1 MQKTKIGLIAAV
13 IALGGG
19 AAWYYTQGSAQTNA
33 PAKGPGGGQPP
44 TVVSVVMPQRQNV
57 PVVLSANG
65 SVSALSLVDLHPQT
79 TSTISKVHIKEGQFV
94 KQGDLMFS
102 LDDRT
107 ERANVDKAQ
116 AQVARDQASLADVE
130 RQYKRSADLFA
141 QKYIAQSAVDTLRS
155 QVEAARA
162 LLVADQA
169 ALSGTKAAASYSSVR
184 APLSGRVGAINV
196 FAGSLV
202 QLATSLTTISQIN
215 PITVTFTV
223 PETHLANL
231 MAAFKAGPVPVEAS
245 ATGGKPVMGVLSFI
259 DNTVDPLAGSIKVK
273 AQFDNKDSA
282 LWPGQYV
289 NAQLTVQVLKDAIV
303 LPQTAIITNTRGT
316 FVYTMEADMST
327 GQKPV
332 ARVYSFGLNAV
343 VTGLEGSEK
352 VINEGKQNLRPGA
365 KVRLAEA
372 NGGGKRDGGK
382 GRGEGK
388 GGAGKGA
395 ASDAPAGKKGTAP

>member
-1 MQKTKIGLIAAV
+1 MKKTRIGLIVAV
-13 IALGGG
+13 LAIGGA
-19 AAWYYTQGSAQTNA
+19 AAWYYTQGAAQANA
-33 PAKGPGGGQPP
+33 PAKGPGGPGGGQPP
-44 TVVSVVMPQRQNV
+44 TVVNVVLPQRQDV

-79 TSTISKVHIKEGQFV
+79 TSTITRVHIKEGQFV

-102 LDDRT
+102 LDDRN
-107 ERANVDKAQ
+107 ERANVDKAA
-116 AQVARDQASLADVE
+116 AQLVRDQATLSDVE
-130 RQYKRSADLFA
+130 RQYRRSAELFA
-141 QKYIAQSAVDTLRS
+141 QKYIAQSAVDTLKS
-155 QVEAARA
+155 QADSARA

-169 ALSGTKAAASYSSVR
+169 AVSSAKVAASYSTVR

-196 FAGSLV
+196 FPGSLV
-202 QLATSLTTISQIN
+202 QLATSLTTISQID

-223 PETHLANL
+223 PEVHLASL
-231 MAAFKAGPVPVEAS
+231 MAGFKAGPVPVQAS
-245 ATGGKPVMGVLSFI
+245 ATGGKPVTGVLSFI

-289 NAQLTVQVLKDAIV
+289 NTKLTVRVIKDALV
-303 LPQTAIITNTRGT
+303 LPQTAIITNARGT
-316 FVYTMEADMST
+316 FVYTMEADMTT

-343 VTGLEGSEK
+343 VTGLDGTEK

-365 KVRLAEA
+365 RVKLAEA
-372 NGGGKRDGGK
+372 NGGGK
-382 GRGEGK
+382 GRGEG
-388 GGAGKGA
+388 GQGPGGKGERA
-395 ASDAPAGKKGTAP
+395 ASQAGSKGTAP